1 MPGQQSGTSIKRI
14 CDEID
19 RLPPPEGRRLIAIAG
34 PPGSGKSTLAADL
47 TDTLNAQGTPTALV
61 PMDGF
66 HLDNRVLIDMNRLPE
81 KGAPDTFD
89 AAGFLNAIERLKTGN
104 TVVLPVFDR
113 DRELAIAGA
122 IVVPQSCQTLVV
134 EGNFLCYGEAP
145 WDQLNAIWDLSVYL
159 DVSRQELE
167 KRLVQRWLDQG
178 FTPDKAQHRADV
190 YDLTNADRV
199 AAARLETDLVIRSGY
214 S

>member
-1 MPGQQSGTSIKRI
+1 MQSEDSIKRI
-14 CDEID
+14 CDEIEK
-19 RLPPPEGRRLIAIAG
+19 LPPPEGRRLIAIAG
-34 PPGSGKSTLAADL
+34 PPGSGKSTLAAKL
-47 TDTLNAQGTPTALV
+47 TDVLNAKGIVTALV

-66 HLDNRVLIDMNRLPE
+66 HLDNRVLKDMNRLPE

-89 AAGFLNAIERLKTGN
+89 AAGFLNAIERLKTGD
-104 TVVLPVFDR
+104 TVVLPLFDR
-113 DRELAIAGA
+113 DLELAIAGA
-122 IVVPQSCQTLVV
+122 IVVPKICQTLIV

-159 DVSRQELE
+159 DVSREELE

-178 FTPDKAQHRADV
+178 FTPPNAQHRADV
-190 YDLTNADRV
+190 YDLPNADRV